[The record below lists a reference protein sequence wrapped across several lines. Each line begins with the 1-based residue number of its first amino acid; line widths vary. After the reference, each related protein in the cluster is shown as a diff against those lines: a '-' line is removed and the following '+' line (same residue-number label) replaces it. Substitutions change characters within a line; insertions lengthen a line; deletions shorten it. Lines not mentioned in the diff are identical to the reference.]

1 MRRCLLLTY
10 DVRFVQEY
18 EQADPVPTNSQD
30 DVQTQDLEMAAS
42 GVPVAAR
49 TAGGGAGPG
58 TGAAAGVA
66 AVGAAGE
73 AALGDGVTAG
83 RCVGRTMGAGAP
95 GAGALVEAGVAPLT
109 PVPSGWQGQR
119 HASAN
124 VV

>member
-1 MRRCLLLTY
+1 MLTAQIR
-10 DVRFVQEY
+10 VQFVQEC
-18 EQADPVPTNSQD
+18 EQADPVQTKSQD
-30 DVQTQDLEMAAS
+30 DVQTQDLEVAAN
-42 GVPVAAR
+42 GAPVAAR
-49 TAGGGAGPG
+49 TAGAGAGPS
-58 TGAAAGVA
+58 TGAAAGGA

-73 AALGDGVTAG
+73 AALGDGVTGG
-83 RCVGRTMGAGAP
+83 RCVGRTKGAGAP